1 MKSCS
6 VSKLENNLKSLCHSF
21 KKSPTLESYFCNDDL
36 CNVERNMCEDCYQLA
51 TEDLDVCRRISKPD
65 NKGSES
71 NENDTKIDTNDAKNV
86 TKIDTNDAKNVTK
99 IDTNQGCTITLY
111 STLLY
116 TLLYLG
122 YNGVIHNT

>member
-1 MKSCS
+1 MAAMYSC
-6 VSKLENNLKSLCHSF
+6 NH
-21 KKSPTLESYFCNDDL
+21 DL
-36 CNVERNMCEDCYQLA
+36 CNVERNMCEDCEL
-51 TEDLDVCRRISKPD
+51 TEDMDVCRSYSKPD
-65 NKGSES
+65 SEGSES
-71 NENDTKIDTNDAKNV
+71 NENDK
-86 TKIDTNDAKNVTK
+86 NDAKNVTK

>member
-1 MKSCS
+1 
-6 VSKLENNLKSLCHSF
+6 
-21 KKSPTLESYFCNDDL
+21 
-36 CNVERNMCEDCYQLA
+36 MCEDCQL
-51 TEDLDVCRRISKPD
+51 TEDLDVCRRNSKPD
-65 NKGSES
+65 NEGSES
-71 NENDTKIDTNDAKNV
+71 NENDTNADTTNV